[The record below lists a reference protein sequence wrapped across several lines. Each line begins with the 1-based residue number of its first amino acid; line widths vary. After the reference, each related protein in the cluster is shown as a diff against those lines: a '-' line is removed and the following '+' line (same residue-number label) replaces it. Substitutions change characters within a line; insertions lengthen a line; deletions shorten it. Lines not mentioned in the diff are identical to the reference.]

1 MNRFFGHRQG
11 AEAFLSAPDA
21 HHLLN
26 VLRMK
31 VGEKIEVADDGDL
44 FLCSIQA
51 TDPLKIKIDEKIECH
66 SELPSDLC
74 LAFSLL
80 KNGHDELV
88 LQKGTELGVRR
99 FIPFVSKRSIIK
111 LDEKG
116 KKKKLER
123 YEKIVEGAA
132 SQSKRLFIPEVSPI
146 LIYDDVL
153 KTEADHRYIAY
164 EELSKGDSSLLSEL
178 SKIKGGEKTI
188 CLIGPEGG
196 FEGKEVEK
204 AKEAG
209 FLPISLGKRILR
221 AETASIYFASV
232 FSLIIEAGK

>member
-11 AEAFLSAPDA
+11 EEAFLSDEDA

-26 VLRMK
+26 VLRIK
-31 VGEKIEVADDGDL
+31 TGEKIEIADDGRL
-44 FLCSIQA
+44 FLCLVKS
-51 TDPLKIKIDEKIECH
+51 TNPLKIKVDEEIECH

-88 LQKGTELGVRR
+88 LQKGTELGVKK
-99 FIPFVSKRSIIK
+99 FIPFISKRSIIK

-123 YEKIVEGAA
+123 YERIVEGAA
-132 SQSKRLFIPEVSPI
+132 SQSKRLFVPVVSPI
-146 LIYDDVL
+146 VSFEEAL
-153 KTEADHRYIAY
+153 KEKANRRYIAY

-178 SKIKGGEKTI
+178 SSIKGEEKTI

-196 FEGKEVEK
+196 FEEREVEK
-204 AKEAG
+204 AKESG

-232 FSLIIEAGK
+232 FSLIAEAKK